1 MKKIFTLLTALLC
14 TVAQLT
20 WAEDCP
26 ALNEAGAKS
35 YSAVGGG
42 SVEYS
47 LSGEGYAVTFEAY
60 KTAATA
66 VGDGVI
72 LQEYVNDSWQKV
84 AGVPIGDLS
93 RNTYKAFG
101 PYTISRAATK
111 IRFYSSGS
119 YSRYIR
125 NVYVTRATYVD
136 APADGTLT
144 FEEKTIH
151 SATET
156 KTTTMLWGNT
166 SSLSANI
173 TGDGAAYFKVSIS
186 NNATTCTNGTATIT
200 VTYAHD
206 AVGEH
211 TATLTLTNGD
221 FTHEISLSGT
231 TVKKSQSI
239 EWREDIKG
247 NKITLPVGK
256 EVSDAATA
264 TSELPVTYSSSD
276 ESIVAITNDGASF
289 KAVAAG
295 TAVITATQAG
305 DDTEWNAVS
314 ATKTIVVT
322 EKKIQYIQWTD
333 NLSRLLVGDAPLT
346 LTAKVQTVDAEGTR
360 TDAPERDQYLT
371 YTSGDAN
378 VVTVE
383 GNVLTIV
390 GEGTTTLT
398 ASVSGDDN
406 YEEATATMSVRVRT
420 ASAGCEDVLVDAN
433 LTGGEVEFF
442 QYNTNKIEKT
452 YAISRT
458 NGVPNKLS
466 FDHKGGK
473 WVLSYGG
480 NIEVRESTDGGN
492 TWSSVLWS
500 QEPTAG
506 TYNNSGEIQLSRNAT
521 HVKFTRPDGGTGYHY
536 IKDVV
541 ITPAQYLES
550 AQAAIAVD
558 KSIIGDKIEKELVI
572 NYSNV
577 KAELVVSHNDIKNVS
592 VKEQYLGN
600 ECGAFG
606 SATLHITI
614 VPTAVGT
621 LLDTIRVK
629 DEVSGMAVAVPVEVK
644 TQRNTQTITWE
655 DVPSSI
661 LTTDSITLAASAQT
675 AVSFSS
681 SDETIAYVGAGNK
694 LVIVKAGEVT
704 ITATAAQDD
713 KYEEATLSK
722 TITIALATPTIIAAP
737 TLSVDSIGYGEAL
750 TNDML
755 VGGKASV
762 AGVFTWNIADD
773 ADYLPGTHEVPVLFT
788 PENTNWYATAETTV
802 SVLVTKMAQT
812 ITWNDM
818 LEGLSVKDTVYL
830 TASAET
836 EVTYSVDNEA
846 IAVVEGNKLY
856 FLAGG
861 TVVVT
866 ATAAESNLYHAAT
879 AEKTI
884 VLGKVKAVIRVA
896 PVAADTLVY
905 GQALGEVA
913 LIDGEASCAG
923 HFAWVDPYAV
933 QVAGD
938 YWMEVAFIP
947 EDTTAFEGDTCTVY
961 VHIGMATQ
969 EIVWDFKTSI
979 ISVGDTLRL
988 EATATSGYAVTYDL
1002 DPTEI
1007 AMLDGNTL
1015 TAVAAGTLTITAQ
1028 QDGVDEEGNE
1038 NYYAAAPVSYTIT
1051 IAESSTGNGLVITEV
1066 RARKVVRNG
1075 EVVVIRGED
1084 VYNLRGQRVE

>member
-14 TVAQLT
+14 TVAQLS
-20 WAEDCP
+20 WAQCDVL
-26 ALNEAGAKS
+26 LNETAKKEIMDWKS
-35 YSAVGGG
+35 S
-42 SVEYS
+42 S
-47 LSGEGYAVTFEAY
+47 
-60 KTAATA
+60 KT
-66 VGDGVI
+66 V
-72 LQEYVNDSWQKV
+72 S
-84 AGVPIGDLS
+84 
-93 RNTYKAFG
+93 
-101 PYTISRAATK
+101 YTISNPLPASELS
-111 IRFYSSGS
+111 FSYSSSGAALGGAKVTAYYADNTNSVIINGGTGS
-119 YSRYIR
+119 TQTYNFNNKI
-125 NVYVTRATYVD
+125 VTKLEFQGT
-136 APADGTLT
+136 GTLT
-144 FEEKTIH
+144 KNISNVKLTA
-151 SATET
+151 SSYLDVSSMTDWTPTAQKLGAATET
-156 KTTTMLWGNT
+156 KTFSLPWSNIAPFTTNLSGT
-166 SSLSANI
+166 GVSQFSANLN
-173 TGDGAAYFKVSIS
+173 S
-186 NNATTCTNGTATIT
+186 NTQTCSYGTATVT
-200 VTYAHD
+200 VTYAHNV
-206 AVGEH
+206 VGEH
-211 TATLTLTNGD
+211 SATLTLSNEKFRHTI
-221 FTHEISLSGT
+221 TLSGVT
-231 TVKKSQSI
+231 EKKDQYIVWGKDI
-239 EWREDIKG
+239 EN
-247 NKITLPVGK
+247 NKLTLPVGK
-256 EVSDAATA
+256 EMSNVATA
-264 TSELPVTYSSSD
+264 TSELAVTYTSSD
-276 ESIVAITNDGASF
+276 ENVVAITNGGTSF
-289 KAVAAG
+289 KAIGAG

-305 DDTEWNAVS
+305 NDTEWNAASDFITV
-314 ATKTIVVT
+314 TVT

-333 NLSRLLVGDAPLT
+333 NLSRLLVGYAPLT

-398 ASVSGDDN
+398 ATVSGDDN

-420 ASAGCEDVLVDAN
+420 ASVGCEDVLVDAN

-452 YAISRT
+452 YAISRS
-458 NGVPNKLS
+458 NGVPDKLS
-466 FDHKGGK
+466 FDHKGGR
-473 WVLSYGG
+473 WGLNYGG

-521 HVKFTRPDGGTGYHY
+521 HVKFTRPNGGTGYHY

-592 VKEQYLGN
+592 VQEQYLGN

-629 DEVSGMAVAVPVEVK
+629 DEVSGMVVVVPVEVQ

-655 DVPSSI
+655 GVQDSI
-661 LTTDSITLAASAQT
+661 LTTDEITLAASAQT

-681 SDETIAYVGAGNK
+681 SDETVAYVGAENQ

-737 TLSVDSIGYGEAL
+737 TLSVDSVGYGEAL
-750 TNDML
+750 TDDML
-755 VGGKASV
+755 VGGEASV
-762 AGVFTWNIADD
+762 AGVFTWNIAEGT
-773 ADYLPGTHEVPVLFT
+773 DYLPGTHDVPVLFV

-802 SVLVTKMAQT
+802 SVVVTKMGQT
-812 ITWNDM
+812 ITWEDV
-818 LEGLSVKDTVYL
+818 LEGLSIRDTVYL

-836 EVTYSVDNEA
+836 EVTYSVDNEEV
-846 IAVVEGNKLY
+846 AVVEGNKLY

-866 ATAAESNLYHAAT
+866 ATAAESDLYYEAT

-884 VLGKVKAVIRVA
+884 ELGKVKAKITVA
-896 PVAADTLVY
+896 PVAADTLTY
-905 GQALGEVA
+905 RQALGEVK

-923 HFAWVDPYAV
+923 TFQWLDPDMV

-947 EDTTAFEGDTCTVY
+947 EDTVAFEGDTCTVY

-988 EATATSGYAVTYDL
+988 EARATSGYAVTYDL
-1002 DPTEI
+1002 DPTDI

-1028 QDGVDEEGNE
+1028 QDGVDEEGNQ
-1038 NYYAAAPVSYTIT
+1038 NYYAAAPVSYKIT

-1075 EVVVIRGED
+1075 EVVIIRGED